1 MYMLQLFDA
10 ANELQPI
17 DARLMRDGLIR
28 IGRDSAADWT
38 IADPDCELSRSHCEL
53 AVVADELRLRSLG
66 ANGVFDDTTGRRFPD
81 ATDVA
86 VEIPST
92 IRFGRFRLKASRAP
106 HGDDTVDAAR
116 TMVLTPPLGSSV
128 AVPDDWSDGA
138 SFAGFGGESLLEA
151 FCEGAGLDASLLSS
165 EDPAEIMRR
174 AGAVYRQMVL
184 GVGDLMAERD
194 RARGQYKLS
203 RTTIGGANNNPFKW
217 APTQRLAIDLLLAG
231 SGNFL
236 SGPAALQVSFRDVKR
251 HLIATFAGLHG
262 SLRAAIDTFDPVALD
277 AAVAPRASMLKSRT
291 ALQAEEV
298 ARRHGDL
305 TGQLDQGSGG
315 SLERAFVAAY
325 DAAEAQSNSPS
336 PAEPA

>member
-1 MYMLQLFDA
+1 MYMLQLFDV
-10 ANELQPI
+10 ANDLQPI
-17 DARLMRDGLIR
+17 DARLLRDGLLR

-53 AVVADELRLRSLG
+53 VVVSDELRLRALG
-66 ANGVFDDTTGRRFPD
+66 ANGVYDDATGVRFPD
-81 ATDVA
+81 TTDVS
-86 VEIPST
+86 VDIPST

-106 HGDDTVDAAR
+106 HGDDAIDATR

-236 SGPAALQVSFRDVKR
+236 SGPSALQVSFRDIKR

-262 SLRAAIDTFDPVALD
+262 SLRAAIDTFDPAVVD
-277 AAVAPRASMLKSRT
+277 AAVAPRASMLKSRA
-291 ALQAEEV
+291 ALQGEEI
-298 ARRHGDL
+298 ARRHADL
-305 TGQLDQGSGG
+305 TTQLVQGSGG
-315 SLERAFVAAY
+315 SLERAFVTAY
-325 DAAEAQSNSPS
+325 DAAEAGSTT
-336 PAEPA
+336 PAQAERA